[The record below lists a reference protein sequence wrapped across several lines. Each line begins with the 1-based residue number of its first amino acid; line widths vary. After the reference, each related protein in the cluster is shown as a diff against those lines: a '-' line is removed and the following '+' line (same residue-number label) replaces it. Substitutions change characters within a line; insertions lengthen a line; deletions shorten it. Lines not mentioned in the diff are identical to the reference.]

1 MVHGVHSSNNKQQ
14 QQQQTMKPTEGT
26 RRVRT
31 HAVLLLSVKC
41 ALHRRNSRLSITLT
55 FPLQNHIIPIPSL
68 NTLGSFALSYAADK
82 QTDKQTDRQSQ
93 TLYPHRP
100 TLSAW
105 VTTTTARGGWG

>member
-41 ALHRRNSRLSITLT
+41 ALHRRNSRLNYNIDLSTPKPHHPYT
-55 FPLQNHIIPIPSL
+55 KFEHFGIIRFEL
-68 NTLGSFALSYAADK
+68 CCG
-82 QTDKQTDRQSQ
+82 QTDRQTNRQ
-93 TLYPHRP
+93 TNRQTDRQTEPNTLPSP
-100 TLSAW
+100 TD
-105 VTTTTARGGWG
+105 RG